1 MKIKNLVGRKFS
13 TLSQSEKEF
22 YWELDLGI
30 LNTCDHSKIVDY
42 SNNLILAIDG
52 QDLKGYDALC
62 EEAYEDLGCEP
73 IQRPAQRPAQSPAGK
88 RSHTHKKGQ

>member
-30 LNTCDHSKIVDY
+30 LNTCDYSQIIDY
-42 SNNLILAIDG
+42 SNNLIWAIDG
-52 QDLKGYDALC
+52 YDLKGHDALC
-62 EEAYEDLGCEP
+62 EEAYEDLGCKP
-73 IQRPAQRPAQSPAGK
+73 I
-88 RSHTHKKGQ
+88 